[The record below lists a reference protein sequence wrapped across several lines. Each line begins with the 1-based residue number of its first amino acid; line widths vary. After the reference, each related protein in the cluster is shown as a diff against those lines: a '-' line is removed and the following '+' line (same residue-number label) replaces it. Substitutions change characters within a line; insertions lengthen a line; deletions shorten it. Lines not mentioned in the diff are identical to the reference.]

1 MSNTK
6 MIKAAENMDTFFKV
20 MEGFMKAFAV
30 VFAVFVVLM
39 KIFKE
44 KMVMETGT
52 FSLDLDFVK
61 LHLAGEYA
69 ASTGAMLNHID
80 LILITGCLGAI
91 AIRYALG
98 VLRSILAP
106 VKAGRPFDMEVPV
119 GLRKLAWVVLAGG
132 GLIEVI
138 GVAARVLLARSLPMD
153 LIFSSPAIESV
164 EYVFTLDFCFVW
176 IFAVMI
182 LLARIFEYGQQL
194 QTESDET
201 L

>member
-1 MSNTK
+1 MQ
-6 MIKAAENMDTFFKV
+6 
-20 MEGFMKAFAV
+20 AFAI
-30 VFAVFVVLM
+30 VFAVFVVLL

-44 KMVMETGT
+44 KMVVGT

-61 LHLAGEYA
+61 LNLAGEYGA
-69 ASTGAMLNHID
+69 VTGSVLNHID

-106 VKAGRPFDMEVPV
+106 VKAGRPFDSEVPI
-119 GLRKLAWVVLAGG
+119 GFRKLAWIVLLGG
-132 GLIEVI
+132 GLIEVL
-138 GVAARVLLARSLPMD
+138 GVAGRVLLARSLPMD
-153 LIFSSPAIESV
+153 VIFSSPAIESV
-164 EYVFTLDFCFVW
+164 EYVFTLDFGFVW
-176 IFAVMI
+176 IFFVMI

-194 QTESDET
+194 QLESDET

>member
-6 MIKAAENMDTFFKV
+6 MIKAAENMDTFFKI
-20 MEGFMKAFAV
+20 MEGFMKAFAI
-30 VFAVFVVLM
+30 VFALFVVLM

-44 KMVMETGT
+44 KMVMGS

-61 LHLAGEYA
+61 LHLAGEYGA
-69 ASTGAMLNHID
+69 ATGAVLNHID

-153 LIFSSPAIESV
+153 LIFSSPVIESV
-164 EYVFTLDFCFVW
+164 EYVFTMDFGFVW

>member
-6 MIKAAENMDTFFKV
+6 MIKAAENMDTFLKV
-20 MEGFMKAFAV
+20 MEGFMKAFAI

-44 KMVMETGT
+44 KMVMGS

-61 LHLAGEYA
+61 LHLAGEYGA
-69 ASTGAMLNHID
+69 ATGAVLNHID

-106 VKAGRPFDMEVPV
+106 VKAGRPFDTEVPV

-138 GVAARVLLARSLPMD
+138 GVAARILLARSLPMD

-164 EYVFTLDFCFVW
+164 EYVFTLDFGFVW
-176 IFAVMI
+176 IFAVLI

>member
-6 MIKAAENMDTFFKV
+6 MIKAAENMDTFFKI

-44 KMVMETGT
+44 KMVMGS

-61 LHLAGEYA
+61 LHLAGEYGA
-69 ASTGAMLNHID
+69 ATGAVLNHID

-106 VKAGRPFDMEVPV
+106 VKAGRPFDTEVPV

-138 GVAARVLLARSLPMD
+138 GVAARILLAKSLPMD

-164 EYVFTLDFCFVW
+164 EYVFTLDFGFVW
-176 IFAVMI
+176 IFAVLI